1 MKKLWTA
8 LFILS
13 IFACQKKQDEFASQ
27 KSVGNTNSVSVF
39 IDDNLWIGE
48 IGDSI
53 RKKFAAP
60 VDGLPQE
67 EPLFTLNQYTP
78 QAFDGRLLKSR
89 NVILIKK
96 ETKNFFE
103 VGQNQYA
110 IPQNI
115 VKISAN
121 STAGILQ
128 HLSQNS
134 DAMVKL
140 FQATETAQLQ
150 KNISTDAVFVDKV
163 RKKFKLSVN
172 VPKEFKLVLEKDGF
186 FWFKKEIQSGNLS
199 LLLYEIPVSAINPN
213 EAVADIVKIR
223 DSVGSL
229 YIHGTMEQSKMATE
243 DSYMPYLF
251 ATEIDGKK
259 TYQTKGNWEL
269 KNDFMSGP
277 FVNYCIMD
285 SKNNRI
291 LVIEGFSYAPSTP
304 KRDLMFELDAIIK
317 TIQFLK

>member
-13 IFACQKKQDEFASQ
+13 VFACQKKQDEFATR
-27 KSVGNTNSVSVF
+27 KSVGNTNSISVF

-78 QAFDGRLLKSR
+78 QAFDGKLLKSR
-89 NVILIKK
+89 NVIFIKK

-103 VGQNQYA
+103 VAQNQYA
-110 IPQNI
+110 IPQNVI
-115 VKISAN
+115 KISAN
-121 STAGILQ
+121 STAGILH

-140 FQATETAQLQ
+140 FQATETTQFQ
-150 KNISTDAVFVDKV
+150 KNISTDAINVDKI

-172 VPKEFKLVLEKDGF
+172 VPKEFKLVLEKDNF
-186 FWFKKEIQSGNLS
+186 FWFKKEIQSGNQS
-199 LLLYEIPVSAINPN
+199 LLLYEIPISAIDADD
-213 EAVADIVKIR
+213 AVADIVKIR
-223 DSVGSL
+223 DSVGAL
-229 YIHGTMEQSKMATE
+229 YIHGTMEHSKMATE

-251 ATEIDGKK
+251 ATEVDHKK

-277 FVNYCIMD
+277 FVNYCIID
-285 SKNNRI
+285 LKNNRI

-317 TIQFLK
+317 TIQF